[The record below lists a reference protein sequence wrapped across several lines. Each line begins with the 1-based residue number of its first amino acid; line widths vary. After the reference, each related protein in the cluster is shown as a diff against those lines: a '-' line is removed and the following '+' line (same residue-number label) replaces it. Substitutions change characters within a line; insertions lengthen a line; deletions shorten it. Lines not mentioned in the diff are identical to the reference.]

1 MAYIPW
7 WQRMSPPT
15 FAERFDLGG
24 LAGRTWGIGD
34 RQPFAE
40 AGLADPANNI
50 VKGQDLGTGIQQ
62 KLKFGKIKYTTSAL
76 GDTILKDHGSYK
88 DAKAF
93 RETLIKK
100 YEDPKTRIVEY
111 KGKYNYKELIKDK
124 DFEKF
129 WKAKVDA
136 INTKGAD
143 SILQGMGSR
152 EAIEKVIDKY
162 DLKPNDYE
170 GIFNKA
176 VKETQISQALKTGR
190 KQGQKKLISGA
201 LISNLIE
208 TFNKAYKPTLGTIDT
223 KTMGKLLKL
232 PDGQLEK
239 LMTFIDKPYSAATA
253 HLLDSDIISRT
264 DKAAALKNMLNEAGI
279 TYKKHGRIG
288 EGSRWRFGLDKD
300 SKKFK
305 KLEKSKTFGFV
316 TEKRDRK
323 YPHSYKE
330 DLTTISRKSAEYKK
344 HGYSKDSGA
353 IRQLTKALNNAI
365 KGMSDTQLR
374 AFVNANPK
382 IKNIATAFFDPNS
395 SNLFRNIPLEKM
407 TISEIRKNLQ
417 FEIDHIRGKSTIKY
431 DPATKKILD
440 GIGLEYPKNL
450 YIISKALNISTKQKV
465 ENFVARYPNETK
477 KIKKIDKYFK
487 DNKISYYNRRTG
499 TYGGAKPSKSA
510 VDISHLGITKTS
522 ELKKLL
528 SGTYKDTRGKIKPI
542 TKNVTKLIQ
551 DLDTIN
557 KQRGGTSLID
567 DITIVQNEAK
577 SKGFRLNSFAAFVD
591 FANSGIEIP
600 PAVRQAAD
608 RVMEV
613 GGKVL
618 RGFGKAAI
626 VIDPIFAAMDASEA
640 LGKGASGKETGEYV
654 VKRFAEGVLNI
665 PGLVAGAAKYVKDK
679 ATGTGE
685 KAGPFEYLPTKS
697 KFDSEVLPWGEFT
710 FAQDKLKK
718 QLDETPENVK
728 LRRIAEIKF
737 DQTMPYMVDV
747 MDMPESRAELE
758 IKKDKF
764 LKEKLGEN
772 YKITHPKQV
781 EEEKQPTDNL
791 TGVDKYMLSKLDV

>member
-1 MAYIPW
+1 MPSTDIKDYW
-7 WQRMSPPT
+7 RRS
-15 FAERFDLGG
+15 
-24 LAGRTWGIGD
+24 WGIGD
-34 RQPFAE
+34 RQPFAI
-40 AGLADPANNI
+40 GKLADPANNI
-50 VKGQDLGTGIQQ
+50 VKGQELGKGITQR
-62 KLKFGKIKYTTSAL
+62 LKNKKIVYTTSAVQ
-76 GDTILKDHGSYK
+76 DQISKEHKSYK

-93 RETLIKK
+93 REMLIKK
-100 YEDPKTRIVEY
+100 YKIGQMQPYE
-111 KGKYNYKELIKDK
+111 GKYNYKELIKDK

-143 SILQGMGSR
+143 SILQGIGSR
-152 EAIEKVIDKY
+152 EALQKVIKKY
-162 DLKPNDYE
+162 NLKPNDYE
-170 GIFNKA
+170 DIFNKA
-176 VKETQISQALKTGR
+176 VKETQISELVR
-190 KQGQKKLISGA
+190 KDRARPGQKRLISPA
-201 LISNLIE
+201 LISNLLQ
-208 TFNKAYKPTLGTIDT
+208 TFEDAYKPTLGTIDT

-232 PDGQLEK
+232 PDGELEK
-239 LMTFIDKPYSAATA
+239 LMTFIDKSYSPATA
-253 HLLDSDIISRT
+253 HLMDSDVVSRT
-264 DKAAALKNMLNEAGI
+264 DKAAAVKKMLNDAGI
-279 TYKKHGRIG
+279 TFAKHGRG
-288 EGSRWRFGLDKD
+288 EEGGRWRFTLDKD

-323 YPHSYKE
+323 YPRHYKE
-330 DLTTISRKSAEYKK
+330 DLTTISRKSPEYLEM
-344 HGYSKDSGA
+344 GYDKDSGA
-353 IRQLTKALNNAI
+353 IRQLTKALNNAVN
-365 KGMSDTQLR
+365 GMSDAQLL

-382 IKNIATAFFDPNS
+382 IKNLVTVRFDPS
-395 SNLFRNIPLEKM
+395 SPNLFPNTPLEKM
-407 TISEIRKNLQ
+407 TASEIRKNLN
-417 FEIDHIRGKSTIKY
+417 FETDHIRGKSTIKY

-440 GIGLEYPKNL
+440 GIGVEYPKNL
-450 YIISKALNISTKQKV
+450 YLIPKALNMSTKQRV

-477 KIKKIDKYFK
+477 KIKKINKYFK
-487 DNKISYYNRRTG
+487 DNKISYFNRRTG
-499 TYGGAKPSKSA
+499 TYGGATPSKSA
-510 VDISHLGITKTS
+510 VELGHLGIKKTS

-528 SGTYKDTRGKIKPI
+528 TGTYKDTKGNIKPI
-542 TKNVTKLIQ
+542 TKNVNKLIIALNEQ
-551 DLDTIN
+551 N
-557 KQRGGTSLID
+557 KARGGISLID
-567 DITIVQNEAK
+567 DMAIIQNEAK

-613 GGKVL
+613 GGKFL

-626 VIDPIFAAMDASEA
+626 VLDPIFAAMDASEA

-710 FAQDKLKK
+710 FARDKLKK

-728 LRRIAEIKF
+728 LRRITEIEF

-747 MDMPESRAELE
+747 MDMPESREELE

-791 TGVDKYMLSKLDV
+791 TGVDKYILSNIDV

>member
-15 FAERFDLGG
+15 FAERFELGG
-24 LAGRTWGIGD
+24 LAGRQ
-34 RQPFAE
+34 RFAE

-62 KLKFGKIKYTTSAL
+62 TKKFNQIRYVTSAVE
-76 GDTILKDHGSYK
+76 DTILHDHKTYK

-100 YEDPKTRIVEY
+100 YKIGEPKPY

-124 DFEKF
+124 AFEKF

-143 SILQGMGSR
+143 SILQGIGTR
-152 EAIEKVIDKY
+152 EALQKVIKEHN
-162 DLKPNDYE
+162 LKPNDYE
-170 GIFNKA
+170 GIFNKVVHETRISEA
-176 VKETQISQALKTGR
+176 VR
-190 KQGQKKLISGA
+190 KDRAKPGQKRLISA
-201 LISNLIE
+201 QILSNLMK
-208 TFNKAYKPTLGTIDT
+208 TFEDAYKPTLGTIDT

-232 PDGQLEK
+232 PDGELEK
-239 LMTFIDKPYSAATA
+239 LMTFMNKSIPAETA
-253 HLLDSDIISRT
+253 HLMDSDVVSRT
-264 DKAAALKNMLNEAGI
+264 DKAAAVKKMLNDAGI
-279 TYKKHGRIG
+279 TFEKHGRIG
-288 EGSRWRFGLDKD
+288 EGSRWRFTLDKD

-305 KLEKSKTFGFV
+305 QLQNSKTFGFV

-323 YPHSYKE
+323 YPRHYKE
-330 DLTTISRKSAEYKK
+330 DLATISKQSAEYKK
-344 HGYSKDSGA
+344 HGYSKDRGA
-353 IRQLTKALNNAI
+353 INQLTKALNNAV

-374 AFVNANPK
+374 AFINANPK
-382 IKNIATAFFDPNS
+382 IKNLVTVRFDPS
-395 SNLFRNIPLEKM
+395 SPNLFINTPLEKM
-407 TISEIRKNLQ
+407 TASEIRQNLQ
-417 FEIDHIRGKSTIKY
+417 FEKDHIQGRSTVKY
-431 DPATKKILD
+431 DAATKKILD
-440 GIGLEYPKNL
+440 GIGVEYPKNL
-450 YIISKALNISTKQKV
+450 YIISKALNMSTKQRV
-465 ENFVARYPNETK
+465 ENFVANYPNETK

-499 TYGGAKPSKSA
+499 TYGGARPSKSA
-510 VDISHLGITKTS
+510 VELGHLGLTKIS

-528 SGTYKDTRGKIKPI
+528 SGTYKDTRGNIKPI
-542 TKNVTKLIQ
+542 TKNVTKLIAI
-551 DLDTIN
+551 IN
-557 KQRGGTSLID
+557 EQNKARGGISLID
-567 DITIVQNEAK
+567 DMAMIQNEAS
-577 SKGFRLNSFAAFVD
+577 SKGVRFNSFAGFMD

-613 GGKVL
+613 GGKFL

-626 VIDPIFAAMDASEA
+626 VLDPIFAAMDASEA

-728 LRRIAEIKF
+728 LRRIAEIEF

-747 MDMPESRAELE
+747 MDMPESREELE
-758 IKKDKF
+758 IRKDKF

-781 EEEKQPTDNL
+781 EEEKHPTDNL